1 MRPLAS
7 PGGPGGTPSQALAE
21 VERDYPGWQAWQAQ
35 LAGLVYA
42 RRPMTSPPMV
52 VRSTSTEGLRKEIEA
67 AERERGL
74 R

>member
-1 MRPLAS
+1 MADTTDQAR
-7 PGGPGGTPSQALAE
+7 ALAE
-21 VERDYPGWQAWQAQ
+21 VEADYPGWRAWQAQ

-52 VRSTSTEGLRKEIEA
+52 VRSTSTEGLREEIES

>member
-1 MRPLAS
+1 MTDTSDQA
-7 PGGPGGTPSQALAE
+7 QALAE
-21 VERDYPGWQAWQAQ
+21 VERECPGWQAWQAQ

-67 AERERGL
+67 AEQERGL